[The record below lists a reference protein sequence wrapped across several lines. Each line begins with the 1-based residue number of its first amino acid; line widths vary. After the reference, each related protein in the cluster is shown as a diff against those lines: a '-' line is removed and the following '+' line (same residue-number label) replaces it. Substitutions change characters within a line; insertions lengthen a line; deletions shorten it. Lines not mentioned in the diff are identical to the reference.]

1 MKCIILEDN
10 PQDLELIRWYITQES
25 SLELKESFT
34 SVPDALSYINE
45 FEPPLLFMDIDMPV
59 IKGIDLYKKLQYH
72 PICVF
77 VTAHS
82 EYAIE
87 SYETQAFDFI
97 LKPLTAN
104 RFNRCVSRL
113 KEYEQLKKRADLYDT
128 LFESQS
134 IMIKEGSTVHRVPLN
149 DIIYIEALNDYSKV
163 VTKTKNYITL
173 SKLKHFLEKLP
184 PKDFIRIHR
193 SYAVAKQSIELI
205 SGNELKIAG
214 QQLPIGKTFRLSLK
228 MEFTS

>member
-1 MKCIILEDN
+1 MKCIILEDT
-10 PQDLELIRWYITQES
+10 PQDLDLIRWYIMQES
-25 SLELKESFT
+25 SLELKASFT

-59 IKGIDLYKKLQYH
+59 MKGIDLYKKLQYR
-72 PICVF
+72 PVCVF

-104 RFNRCVSRL
+104 RFSRCVNRL
-113 KEYEQLKKRADLYDT
+113 TEYEQLKKRADLYDT
-128 LFESQS
+128 LFETQS
-134 IMIKEGSTVHRVPLN
+134 VMIKEGTAVHRVPLN

-163 VTKTKNYITL
+163 VTKTRNYITL

-184 PKDFIRIHR
+184 SKDFIRIHR
-193 SYAVAKQSIELI
+193 SYAVAKQSIENI
-205 SGNELKIAG
+205 TGNELKIAG
-214 QQLPIGKTFRLSLK
+214 QQLPIGKTFRLTLK
-228 MEFTS
+228 MELAS

>member
-25 SLELKESFT
+25 SLELKASFT

-104 RFNRCVSRL
+104 RFNRCVNRL
-113 KEYEQLKKRADLYDT
+113 KEYEQLKKRADLYYT
-128 LFESQS
+128 LFEVQS
-134 IMIKEGSTVHRVPLN
+134 IMIKEGTAVHRVPLN
-149 DIIYIEALNDYSKV
+149 DIIYIEALNDYSKI

-193 SYAVAKQSIELI
+193 SYAVAKQSIEHI
-205 SGNELKIAG
+205 NGNELKIAG
-214 QQLPIGKTFRLSLK
+214 QQLPIGKTFRLNLK
-228 MEFTS
+228 MELTS

>member
-104 RFNRCVSRL
+104 RFNRCVNRL

-184 PKDFIRIHR
+184 KKDFIRIHR